1 DEEDGDYETH
11 FQMGIAYQEMGLME
25 DAIREFQ
32 DAANLT
38 SPSDPTR
45 RFFYCANMLGHC
57 FLQNG
62 MAKQAVT
69 WLERAQETPEIS
81 DEEYHGLWYELG
93 LAHEAD
99 GNEEAA
105 AKFFE
110 KIYTENVDFRD
121 VSQRVRDLVAH

>member
-1 DEEDGDYETH
+1 MVRRECLQPRGLSVTDGARALGVTR
-11 FQMGIAYQEMGLME
+11 QALNNLLNQKSGVSPEM
-25 DAIREFQ
+25 AIRLEKAFGG
-32 DAANLT
+32 A
-38 SPSDPTR
+38 
-45 RFFYCANMLGHC
+45 
-57 FLQNG
+57 
-62 MAKQAVT
+62 AVT

-105 AKFFE
+105 ARFFE